1 MGHILTPAML
11 QLEAVHSPLA
21 HYQELA
27 QEAELLMKRPER
39 PQQVKHWL
47 KQLPPLLLLK
57 AAQELADELAKL
69 QGHGHTPQNGCFHV
83 EAFLGDADVLV
94 EFEHEGASGDGWN
107 EPRYEESITPLCV
120 LINGTWVDCDQFAP
134 EVLNRWHEK
143 GWEHLKDLAE
153 RDAEDRAAAQYAD
166 RMDRCHD

>member
-1 MGHILTPAML
+1 MNASTNPAL
-11 QLEAVHSPLA
+11 LA
-21 HYQELA
+21 PA
-27 QEAELLMKRPER
+27 TNAAIAAELEVNRPTNLL
-39 PQQVKHWL
+39 QTKHWL
-47 KQLPPLLLLK
+47 RTLPPLQLL
-57 AAQELADELAKL
+57 AASQKLADELAKL